1 MQRVNVELLLSDK
14 DEVLGQY
21 DALFIVTGPEGKEWR
36 TSKHTDGGDARAFFP
51 EDFNLVSA
59 PTGKYMWK
67 CIVKDE
73 VIVEGQFEHSQSG
86 TRNGATLDL
95 NGIKFR

>member
-1 MQRVNVELLLSDK
+1 MESQQAYGWR
-14 DEVLGQY
+14 EVL
-21 DALFIVTGPEGKEWR
+21 T
-36 TSKHTDGGDARAFFP
+36 FFP